1 MNILSNIYET
11 AIPKINFHERKKSI
25 EYNFTILKG
34 GPKSGKTYLIYDYLS
49 KFKEGT
55 YLYIDFDDYKN
66 DKDEIILYLEDFI
79 KEKDI
84 QTVVLENFD
93 FSSPLPKV
101 TSIVITTQCDI
112 VVENFDTIYLDPL
125 DFEEYLLFDTKH
137 QNEIQSF
144 NSFLK
149 YGNFPEILEFHEN
162 KKTKRNYEICKLY
175 SNDIL
180 DLDIFL
186 LFIKNSAQ
194 TKSIYQLYTQLK
206 KYKKISKDRFYEMAH
221 ILEQNHIIFFCQK
234 YNQPKAVKK
243 LFIYN
248 HALMDM
254 VSYKK
259 DLNGLFK
266 NMVFLELYKRY
277 KEIYYLDN
285 IDFYIQNKDL
295 VILTIPFFNTII
307 IGNITKKVLKVV
319 DEYNI
324 KEIKILTISNQEEFY
339 MDDIKCEVMTFSN
352 WILSL

>member
-11 AIPKINFHERKKSI
+11 TIPKINFHERKKSI

-49 KFKEGT
+49 KFKEDD

-66 DKDEIILYLEDFI
+66 DKDEIALYLDDFI
-79 KEKDI
+79 DQKRIK
-84 QTVVLENFD
+84 TVVLENFD
-93 FSSPLPKV
+93 FSFPLPKV
-101 TSIVITTQCDI
+101 TSIVITTMVDI
-112 VVENFDTIYLDPL
+112 SLENFNIVFLDPL

-149 YGNFPEILEFHEN
+149 YGNFPEIFEFHEN
-162 KKTKRNYEICKLY
+162 KKGKRNYEICKLY

-180 DLDIFL
+180 DFEILL
-186 LFIKNSAQ
+186 LFIKNSSQ
-194 TKSIYQLYTQLK
+194 PKSIYQLYTQLK
-206 KYKKISKDRFYEMAH
+206 KTKKISKDRFYQTAH
-221 ILEQNHIIFFCQK
+221 ILKENHIIFFCQK

-248 HALMDM
+248 HALMDI

-259 DLNGLFK
+259 NLNGLFK

-285 IDFYIQNKDL
+285 IDFYIPNQDL
-295 VILTIPFFNTII
+295 VILTIPFFNNLIV
-307 IGNITKKVLKVV
+307 GNITKKVLKIV

-339 MDDIKCEVMTFSN
+339 MDEIKCEVMTFSN